1 MNTSEKYAFD
11 QLYWDFFYHR
21 HNDFWKAQAFKRLTP
36 LVGSTNMLV
45 CGEDLGMIPESVPDV
60 MNKLQILSL
69 EIERMPKT
77 PQREFSDLFSLPY
90 NSVCTTSTH
99 DMSPLRNWWKEDREK
114 IQRYYN
120 NVLHYE
126 GQAPG
131 ECSSEI
137 ASRIITNHLATNS
150 MLTIIPLQDWFAI
163 DDTVKRKDIEAER
176 INVPANSNHYW
187 CYRMHIPLESLLMKE
202 EFNDKVAQLI
212 VASGRK

>member
-1 MNTSEKYAFD
+1 M
-11 QLYWDFFYHR
+11 
-21 HNDFWKAQAFKRLTP
+21 TP

-77 PQREFSDLFSLPY
+77 PQWEFSDLFSLPY

-131 ECSSEI
+131 ECSSDI

-150 MLTIIPLQDWFAI
+150 MLTIIPLPGLVRYRRYGEEERYRSRTNQCPSQLKPLLVLPDAY
-163 DDTVKRKDIEAER
+163 TVGKSVDER
-176 INVPANSNHYW
+176 GV
-187 CYRMHIPLESLLMKE
+187 
-202 EFNDKVAQLI
+202 
-212 VASGRK
+212 